1 MLASLF
7 GIAMTGC
14 YGTIDQMMI
23 IHDDGKVAGS
33 LVRPVRLS
41 GRFACPAGSLVRP
54 VRLSIT
60 LFLII
65 NYINF
70 ISSSASSFT
79 IVFLAI

>member
-14 YGTIDQMMI
+14 YGTIDRMML
-23 IHDDGKVAGS
+23 IHDDGKV
-33 LVRPVRLS
+33 
-41 GRFACPAGSLVRP
+41 AGSLVRP